1 MDFYLAT
8 KGILIALRSRL
19 TPAGERGASA
29 VEYGVLV
36 SLICAA
42 VVAAV
47 FYLGAS
53 TSTNFDC
60 TGQSI
65 TAQWNQC

>member
-1 MDFYLAT
+1 MDFYTAT

-42 VVAAV
+42 IVAAV
-47 FYLGAS
+47 FYLGTS
-53 TSTNFDC
+53 TSSNFGC
-60 TGQSI
+60 TGDSI
-65 TAQWNQC
+65 VAHSNQC